1 MKAIA
6 RTRNLIL
13 DCTIFDLQ
21 IDGGISRYWFELI
34 ANMARRHNEWNLT
47 LFADP
52 KTPNKFGQK
61 LIEVTKDK
69 RNVRVHSYVASQI
82 GRLVGP
88 WLSKTYRE
96 FLWHS
101 SYYRVPTRPRV
112 STVCTVYDFIY
123 ERYASRTHSRLHTWI
138 KRKAI
143 FGATEIICISVATK
157 RDLCALYPQ
166 IPDNR
171 FHVIHL
177 GPSQAFHA
185 AKGGIAETG
194 RQALAPY
201 VLFVGGRAGYKNFS
215 LAVRATEAVVGHELV
230 VVGGGKLSKSELD
243 LLRDRL
249 PNRYRIF
256 DTPTDEVLCELYRGA
271 TALAYLSR
279 YEGFGFPPLEAMASG
294 CPVIGINSS
303 SIPEVVGDA
312 GILLSSEDPM
322 AVAEAIRTVAVQER
336 RVSLIDKGLK
346 RAAMFSWDRTVDET
360 VETYERAIACDK

>member
-1 MKAIA
+1 MRAAA
-6 RTRNLIL
+6 RARNVLL

-52 KTPNKFGQK
+52 GTRNKFGRK
-61 LIEVTKDK
+61 LIEVTKDQ
-69 RNVRVHSYVASQI
+69 RNVRVHRYAATQI

-88 WLSKTYRE
+88 WLPKDYGE

-101 SYYRVPTRPRV
+101 SYYRVPIRPRV
-112 STVCTVYDFIY
+112 PTVCTVYDFIY
-123 ERYASRTHSRLHTWI
+123 ERIGSRTHARLHAWI

-143 FGATEIICISVATK
+143 LAAAEIICISEATK

-171 FHVIHL
+171 CRVIHL
-177 GPSQAFHA
+177 GPSPAFHA
-185 AKGGIAETG
+185 AKGDVPQTSG
-194 RQALAPY
+194 QALAPY
-201 VLFVGGRAGYKNFS
+201 VLFVGGRAGYKNFQ

-230 VVGGGKLSKSELD
+230 IVGGGKLSQSELD
-243 LLRDRL
+243 FLRERL
-249 PNRYRIF
+249 PNRYRVF
-256 DTPTDEVLCELYRGA
+256 DTPADGMLCDLYRGA

-279 YEGFGFPPLEAMASG
+279 FEGFGFPPLEAMASG
-294 CPVIGINSS
+294 CPVIGMNAS

-322 AVAEAIRTVAVQER
+322 AVAEAIRAVAVQER
-336 RVSLIDKGLK
+336 RMALIDKGLK

-360 VETYERAIACDK
+360 VDSYERAIACYK